1 MKKIFKISA
10 LLLIGLFLISFTTD
24 SKIWVLYKEI
34 NGVKIFCKATDCD
47 FQGKNYTY
55 YTFKYENSTSE
66 SKTLNYKLNIWL
78 GEKCRSC
85 DLPSP
90 NEYELSIKL
99 NSKQIIEGT
108 CSNKDDKRF
117 MLLKSVNDNK
127 TRGLSKFEFE
137 NIQVQ

>member
-10 LLLIGLFLISFTTD
+10 FLIVILMVLSFSTD
-24 SKIWVLYKEI
+24 SKTWVLYKEI
-34 NGVKIFCKATDCD
+34 NGVKIFCKLTDCD

-55 YTFKYENSTSE
+55 YAFKYENSTNE

-85 DLPSP
+85 NLPSP

-99 NSKQIIEGT
+99 NSKQIIEGE

-127 TRGLSKFEFE
+127 TRDLTKFELD